1 MKLGEF
7 VEKYISEHKISQR
20 QFAKRCGMSS
30 GYISMIVNGVNPRS
44 NTPIVP
50 TLKSLNG
57 IARGMNITIDEL
69 FAENHAGNQFPLLPA
84 SESER
89 SMVEYTTFDAGPGRT
104 DEPHDARF
112 PMFPIGVVRGDRN
125 PKPPHQCRETQ
136 QQKIFPAG

>member
-69 FAENHAGNQFPLLPA
+69 FAEVDDML
-84 SESER
+84 
-89 SMVEYTTFDAGPGRT
+89 VDVTFDKAKCIDNAEKERVSEFIDLFT
-104 DEPHDARF
+104 QLSDE
-112 PMFPIGVVRGDRN
+112 
-125 PKPPHQCRETQ
+125 Q
-136 QQKIFPAG
+136 QRMLIMQMKGLLSK